1 MIRKYLLLFLML
13 CTCFVKAQQVDV
25 NPFKI
30 YEDSL
35 KVLGKAIV
43 SDTIEQNRVVANY
56 KLIKTLVN
64 SLKQNN
70 SFAYPFDSLVNSISV
85 LKSDDNKFRIFSWFM
100 MSDDGT
106 FRFYGALQMNNPKK
120 LELYPFTDS
129 FARMETPEDSTLNP
143 KKWFGAVYYKLIPVN
158 AQNKQVPY
166 YTLLGWKGSNRQS
179 SKKVIDVLWFDE
191 GKPIFGLPIFE
202 GIKKEDK
209 VKKRVVFS
217 YTSEVSLLLN
227 YKKEKGM
234 IVFDHLAPPNDLVK
248 NMPSLW
254 GPDLSYDAYKF
265 KNGKW
270 VLQENVDLKNLP
282 DANDEEV
289 ENPKKIGAIIQNG
302 E

>member
-1 MIRKYLLLFLML
+1 MIRKNLLLLLML
-13 CTCFVKAQQVDV
+13 SAFFVKAQETDN
-25 NPFKI
+25 NPFKV

-35 KVLGKAIV
+35 KVFGKVITN
-43 SDTIEQNRVVANY
+43 DTLEQNRVVANY

-64 SLKQNN
+64 SLKQSN
-70 SFAYPFDSLVNSISV
+70 SYAYPFDSLANLVSV
-85 LKSDDNKFRIFSWFM
+85 IKSDDNKFRIFSWFM

-129 FARMETPEDSTLNP
+129 FARMESPEDSTLNP
-143 KKWFGAVYYKLIPVN
+143 KKWFGAVYYKIIPIN

-179 SKKVIDVLWFDE
+179 TKKVIDVLWFDE
-191 GKPIFGLPIFE
+191 GKPVFGLPVFQ
-202 GIKKEDK
+202 GSKKEDK
-209 VKKRVVFS
+209 IKNRVVFS

-227 YKKEKGM
+227 YDKEKGM
-234 IVFDHLAPPNDLVK
+234 IVFDHLAPPNDKVK

-270 VLQENVDLKNLP
+270 ILQENVNLKNLP
-282 DANDEEV
+282 NASDEDLGNSNEAGV
-289 ENPKKIGAIIQNG
+289 MQNG
-302 E
+302 K